1 MFVGCP
7 IQQSVDIRYYV
18 IVVLFLIFELEVILL
33 LAWLGS
39 STSSVYSGGL
49 FVGCPIQQSVDIR
62 YYVIVVLTAL
72 LYFGYD
78 LMVDGAFGLFEL
90 HLRCGYYVF
99 YQGVD
104 RLSL

>member
-39 STSSVYSGGL
+39 PLSTYSGGL
-49 FVGCPIQQSVDIR
+49 QLYLIMMLGFLYEYQKATFNWVCVSVLMKLAAKQSTQ
-62 YYVIVVLTAL
+62 LP
-72 LYFGYD
+72 
-78 LMVDGAFGLFEL
+78 
-90 HLRCGYYVF
+90 
-99 YQGVD
+99 
-104 RLSL
+104 

>member
-49 FVGCPIQQSVDIR
+49 QLYLILMLGFLYEYQKGTFNWVCCVGS
-62 YYVIVVLTAL
+62 VVL
-72 LYFGYD
+72 
-78 LMVDGAFGLFEL
+78 
-90 HLRCGYYVF
+90 
-99 YQGVD
+99 
-104 RLSL
+104 

>member
-49 FVGCPIQQSVDIR
+49 QLYLILMLGFLYEYQKGTFNWVCGSVHDHR
-62 YYVIVVLTAL
+62 RNRRQ
-72 LYFGYD
+72 FNED
-78 LMVDGAFGLFEL
+78 
-90 HLRCGYYVF
+90 
-99 YQGVD
+99 QGRVMIEQE
-104 RLSL
+104 

>member
-39 STSSVYSGGL
+39 SYSYVRSVVGL
-49 FVGCPIQQSVDIR
+49 Q
-62 YYVIVVLTAL
+62 
-72 LYFGYD
+72 LYLI
-78 LMVDGAFGLFEL
+78 LMLGFLYEYQKGTFNWACGLV
-90 HLRCGYYVF
+90 HLSESDYN
-99 YQGVD
+99 
-104 RLSL
+104 

>member
-1 MFVGCP
+1 M
-7 IQQSVDIRYYV
+7 
-18 IVVLFLIFELEVILL
+18 
-33 LAWLGS
+33 
-39 STSSVYSGGL
+39 

-78 LMVDGAFGLFEL
+78 LMVDGLQFEL

-99 YQGVD
+99 YEGID